1 MPFKNLVPSEINLE
15 QNFAL
20 LSDPQKLRK
29 LGQHPLL
36 RVLKYTWCML
46 SALIVVGIVV
56 GSFAPSN
63 VFLLSGWLVFL
74 LIFSVLQFYGY
85 GWVGVDLRA
94 FHHSSQKNINNE
106 LKIKLIEKFEQNKP
120 HIDPKMYAKLSH
132 LIAHSELDDLWW
144 AHLSVA
150 ISDVQKTANQQVLE
164 AAKVSSTEMERLLA
178 QKRKGL
184 AQLGLE
190 TDKSPLVSS
199 VVLSTEKI
207 DIDPLA

>member
-1 MPFKNLVPSEINLE
+1 MPFKNLLPSEINLE

-20 LSDPQKLRK
+20 LSDPPKLRK

-46 SALIVVGIVV
+46 SALIVIGPFTPF
-56 GSFAPSN
+56 SA
-63 VFLLSGWLVFL
+63 FLLSGWFVFL
-74 LIFSVLQFYGY
+74 LIFFVLQFYGY

-94 FHHSSQKNINNE
+94 FHHSSQKSINNE

-132 LIAHSELDDLWW
+132 LIAHNELDDLWW

-150 ISDVQKTANQQVLE
+150 ISDVQKTANQQVVE
-164 AAKVSSTEMERLLA
+164 AAKVSSTEMEMLLA

-184 AQLGLE
+184 AQLSLE
-190 TDKSPLVSS
+190 ADKSRHLSS